1 MCEFCTQHGEGKK
14 WYLQAKNYSEEL
26 LNEQRRQFM
35 AEFFGDFEHVIGDRA
50 ALLDRAVGTDPAGA
64 KALFPTVVEEQKRD
78 HWGQI
83 VPIEEIEQIL
93 DMSLSVVRVPCVC
106 RSMLRGFR
114 EARYCFGVTAASP
127 AAASKAMSVADYPDY
142 KDLEVLDT
150 EEAKKAIRKLDKEGL
165 VHSVWTFISPMIGG
179 ICNCSVNECM
189 ALKTRTRLGLQ
200 TFFKAE
206 YVAEVDWET
215 CNGCRNCM
223 RVCNFGAIS
232 YSPHS
237 RKVSVNQLQC
247 FGCGVCRA
255 LCTKNSIKLV
265 ERAAVPALAGEW

>member
-1 MCEFCTQHGEGKK
+1 MCEFCAQHGEGKK

-35 AEFFGDFEHVIGDRA
+35 EEFFGDFEHAMGDKAA
-50 ALLDRAVGTDPAGA
+50 ALDNVVGTDPASA
-64 KALFPTVVEEQKRD
+64 KSMFPMVVERQKKE
-78 HWGQI
+78 HWGQV
-83 VPIEEIEQIL
+83 VPVEEIEQIL

-114 EARYCFGVTAASP
+114 DARYCFGITSAGSSFNP
-127 AAASKAMSVADYPDY
+127 MADYPDY
-142 KDLEVLDT
+142 RDLEILNK
-150 EEAKKAIRKLDKEGL
+150 EEAKAAIRKLDREGL

-200 TFFKAE
+200 TMFKAE
-206 YVAEVDWET
+206 YVARVDWES

-223 RVCNFGAIS
+223 KVCNFGAIS

-247 FGCGVCRA
+247 YGCGVCRA
-255 LCTKNSIKLV
+255 LCSKNSIKLV
-265 ERAAVPALAGEW
+265 ERASVPALVGEW

>member
-26 LNEQRRQFM
+26 LNDQRRQFM
-35 AEFFGDFEHVIGDRA
+35 AEFFGDFEHVIGDKVA
-50 ALLDRAVGTDPAGA
+50 ALDKAIATDAAGA
-64 KALFPTVVEEQKRD
+64 KALFPMVVEQQKRD
-78 HWGQI
+78 HWGQV
-83 VPIEEIEQIL
+83 VPVEEIEQIL

-114 EARYCFGVTAASP
+114 EARYCFGVTGATSAA
-127 AAASKAMSVADYPDY
+127 KALSVADYPDY
-142 KDLEVLDT
+142 KDLEVLNT
-150 EEAKKAIRKLDKEGL
+150 EEAKAAIRKLDREGL

-200 TFFKAE
+200 TMFKAE
-206 YVAEVDWET
+206 YAARVEWEK

-223 RVCNFGAIS
+223 KVCNFGAIS
-232 YSPHS
+232 YSAYS
-237 RKVSVNQLQC
+237 RKCSVNQLQC
-247 FGCGVCRA
+247 YGCGVCRA
-255 LCTKNSIKLV
+255 LCHRDAITLV